1 MAIVPLLLIK
11 MKVMMAI
18 RMRGMVVSPIV
29 KAKTSLGLGQGTV
42 VDIRTVMY
50 DSRKQLKMKVSLR
63 RKIHIMAFPQETF
76 LKARWSEDQSAAMPC
91 QPAGRAGGST
101 LFISAVSA
109 ISSLPSLAQQL
120 ATDVDEIVCPARQ
133 HAEQAQPDQHQEVP
147 VEGTQFH
154 AQA

>member
-1 MAIVPLLLIK
+1 

-18 RMRGMVVSPIV
+18 RMSGIFDSPIV
-29 KAKTSLGLGQGTV
+29 RAKTSLGFGDGTV
-42 VDIRTVMY
+42 VVIRVVMY

-109 ISSLPSLAQQL
+109 IWSLPSLAQQL
-120 ATDVDEIVCPARQ
+120 ATDVDEIFGPARQ
-133 HAEQAQPDQHQEVP
+133 QAEQAPPAQPQELP
-147 VEGTQFH
+147 AKCPKFPPST
-154 AQA
+154 